1 MTSRAYILHNS
12 SMACNKQIII
22 IGAGAGGMM
31 AAGRAAELGT
41 RVLLLEKMDRPGKK
55 VLITGNGRCNFTN
68 TKDKDDFMAQFG
80 ASGRFLLPSFNRF
93 FSGELLEFFARYGMT
108 FKTKASGKI
117 YPASG
122 SSHDVV
128 RALELHLARGGVE
141 VRPNTNVMGLIVDR
155 GKVCG
160 VRTSEGDLPSTTVIV
175 ATGGASHPQTG
186 STGDGFRIAAATGH
200 SIANLRPGLVP
211 LVVKDPG
218 KYKKL
223 EGAGLRGVRVTA
235 FSCHSNEIDTALTP
249 QANVGRGLASKIP
262 VAPVIE
268 SRVGDAVVTHFGLSG
283 PAILEASIDIVKA
296 LENGPVS
303 VSIDLT
309 PNITMDE
316 LMSRLEE
323 ARAKYCSS
331 NYLDILKGVLP
342 QALIKSLSA
351 MTDVTHHMVNNGV
364 VSPESELFLQSV
376 KSLRFDIERPYS
388 METAVVTGGGVSLD
402 EIDPETMAS
411 KIITGLYFC
420 GEVMDLDAGTG
431 GYNLQAAFSTGFM
444 AGESAAAAI

>member
-1 MTSRAYILHNS
+1 M
-12 SMACNKQIII
+12 
-22 IGAGAGGMM
+22 
-31 AAGRAAELGT
+31 
-41 RVLLLEKMDRPGKK
+41 
-55 VLITGNGRCNFTN
+55 
-68 TKDKDDFMAQFG
+68 
-80 ASGRFLLPSFNRF
+80 
-93 FSGELLEFFARYGMT
+93 
-108 FKTKASGKI
+108 
-117 YPASG
+117 
-122 SSHDVV
+122 
-128 RALELHLARGGVE
+128 
-141 VRPNTNVMGLIVDR
+141 
-155 GKVCG
+155 
-160 VRTSEGDLPSTTVIV
+160 
-175 ATGGASHPQTG
+175 
-186 STGDGFRIAAATGH
+186 
-200 SIANLRPGLVP
+200 
-211 LVVKDPG
+211 
-218 KYKKL
+218 
-223 EGAGLRGVRVTA
+223 RGVRVTA

-351 MTDVTHHMVNNGV
+351 MTDVTHHIVNNGV
-364 VSPESELFLQSV
+364 VSPESELFLQNV

>member
-1 MTSRAYILHNS
+1 M
-12 SMACNKQIII
+12 
-22 IGAGAGGMM
+22 
-31 AAGRAAELGT
+31 
-41 RVLLLEKMDRPGKK
+41 
-55 VLITGNGRCNFTN
+55 
-68 TKDKDDFMAQFG
+68 
-80 ASGRFLLPSFNRF
+80 
-93 FSGELLEFFARYGMT
+93 
-108 FKTKASGKI
+108 
-117 YPASG
+117 
-122 SSHDVV
+122 
-128 RALELHLARGGVE
+128 
-141 VRPNTNVMGLIVDR
+141 
-155 GKVCG
+155 
-160 VRTSEGDLPSTTVIV
+160 
-175 ATGGASHPQTG
+175 
-186 STGDGFRIAAATGH
+186 
-200 SIANLRPGLVP
+200 
-211 LVVKDPG
+211 
-218 KYKKL
+218 
-223 EGAGLRGVRVTA
+223 
-235 FSCHSNEIDTALTP
+235 
-249 QANVGRGLASKIP
+249 
-262 VAPVIE
+262 
-268 SRVGDAVVTHFGLSG
+268 
-283 PAILEASIDIVKA
+283 KA

-351 MTDVTHHMVNNGV
+351 MTDVTHHIVNNGV
-364 VSPESELFLQSV
+364 VSPESELFLQNV